1 MMELVDMPGMPPIC
15 RICRWGTFNSKH
27 AGGVLGVRFVC
38 QLKGCPNFD
47 LMTYLPFMGG
57 DPLKKKTTSR
67 MSLLGTGKGAHIQVI
82 AISSSWIFPC
92 FEYLRKY
99 LNSNLRR
106 KKLLCAQKACVFLS
120 VMTGTYFFMIFVCSA
135 EVSRYFPF
143 SSRFVSSQITK

>member
-1 MMELVDMPGMPPIC
+1 
-15 RICRWGTFNSKH
+15 
-27 AGGVLGVRFVC
+27 
-38 QLKGCPNFD
+38 
-47 LMTYLPFMGG
+47 
-57 DPLKKKTTSR
+57 

-120 VMTGTYFFMIFVCSA
+120 IMTGTYFFYDFCLFGRSLSLLSLPHKIC
-135 EVSRYFPF
+135 
-143 SSRFVSSQITK
+143 FVSNHQMTSSQYFSTINMGACEYIDKARASDHHKWSNESETISVNATPTVESSTYVYGVRLPIINKISTS